1 MTLEA
6 ESSVIKYSINRLIM
20 DVGMKAYNHTSLVN
34 NLMLRN
40 IGKIHFDF
48 ELDVTPVVRPKA
60 VRISPVIG
68 HLRGSTRQ
76 RFNIRVFPCE
86 CLCLTPE
93 TYHLFALLLRIM
105 CLNIIVILSSLLKT
119 HLNVDC
125 VCKKKCS
132 SANGTLS
139 NGALTW
145 RCLTLANG

>member
-86 CLCLTPE
+86 
-93 TYHLFALLLRIM
+93 
-105 CLNIIVILSSLLKT
+105 S
-119 HLNVDC
+119 
-125 VCKKKCS
+125 
-132 SANGTLS
+132 LS
-139 NGALTW
+139 NSRNISLVCNFTQD
-145 RCLTLANG
+145 NVSQYYSYPQ